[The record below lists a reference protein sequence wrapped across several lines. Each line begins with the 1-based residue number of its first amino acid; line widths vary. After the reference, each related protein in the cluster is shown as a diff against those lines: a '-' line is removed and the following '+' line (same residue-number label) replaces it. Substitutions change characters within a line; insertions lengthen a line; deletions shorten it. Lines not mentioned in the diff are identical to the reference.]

1 MRLIRSTCAFLALF
15 SPVLLPAAIT
25 SSPASVSEVSA
36 PSDPGQLAASFSVTS
51 PTSVPGKVLKPGSYT
66 IRVVDHLSDRIV
78 LRIEDPEGKPSTTF
92 LGLPS
97 SGLGSSG
104 TGPVS
109 WPGSPKGSTAL
120 RGFAFAGGN
129 AVEFVYPKDE
139 AVAIAKVNT
148 SKVAAIDPPSDNL
161 PARKDLSRED
171 MQMVTLWSL
180 SATRVGPN
188 DSTPA
193 IQAEHYKVPETVLAQ
208 STPAPEASPAYSS
221 PDRSNAQ
228 SSARSSA
235 SSAPRSAAPV
245 RAAHAAAPQQ
255 VATMHRPA
263 VVRSLPHTASNLPA
277 LMLLTLMSLLGT
289 AVLRL
294 ARFVRAAR

>member
-1 MRLIRSTCAFLALF
+1 MRLIRSTCALLALL
-15 SPVLLPAAIT
+15 SPVLLPAATAKT
-25 SSPASVSEVSA
+25 SMTAYEPSE
-36 PSDPGQLAASFSVTS
+36 PGQLAASFSVTS

-97 SGLGSSG
+97 SGLVSSS

-109 WPGSPKGSTAL
+109 WPSSPKGSTAL

-180 SATRVGPN
+180 SSTRVGPN
-188 DSTPA
+188 DAGPA
-193 IQAEHYKVPETVLAQ
+193 IQAEHYKAPESVVAQ
-208 STPAPEASPAYSS
+208 SAAAP
-221 PDRSNAQ
+221 
-228 SSARSSA
+228 A
-235 SSAPRSAAPV
+235 SSYTASSQPTP
-245 RAAHAAAPQQ
+245 RAAATPRPRAVRPTPAPQQ
-255 VATMHRPA
+255 VATLHRPA
-263 VVRSLPHTASNLPA
+263 VVSSLPHTASTLPT
-277 LMLLTLMSLLGT
+277 LLLLTLMSLAG
-289 AVLRL
+289 AAALRFTRL
-294 ARFVRAAR
+294 FRAAR